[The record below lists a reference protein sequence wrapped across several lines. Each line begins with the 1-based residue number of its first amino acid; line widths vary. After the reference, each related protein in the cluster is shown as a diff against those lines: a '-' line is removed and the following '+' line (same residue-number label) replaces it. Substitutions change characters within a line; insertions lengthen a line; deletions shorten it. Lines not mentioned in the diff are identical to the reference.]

1 MRRQITWL
9 VALTSTAI
17 VFSFLIPLGLLVRTL
32 AQDRAM
38 AMGDQ
43 EARSIA
49 IIVSGLHDQPQLAD
63 QVAAADQRLSAHTS
77 VLLPDGQVLGHPAPG
92 MASDPEVL
100 RARAGEA
107 FSVTDAAG
115 GRIYVPVVVETGTIV
130 VVARVSPEQLTDG
143 VSQAWSMIAGLGV
156 ALTGIA
162 LLVASRMGA
171 SISAPLGQVADTAH
185 RLREGD
191 LAARA
196 PATGTAETV
205 ELGRA
210 LNGLADRI
218 GELLA
223 AERSAVGDLA
233 HRLRTPVTALR
244 LEAESVQPPER
255 ADRLAAL
262 ITSVQAGIDGV
273 VREARR
279 DIREDL
285 PTRSDLAA
293 TVAERLRHWSALA
306 EDQGRHVEVAVA
318 ARPVWTAMSAA
329 DATDLI
335 DILLDNVFAH
345 TEEGVGFRVSVR
357 ADGGDAELVVADD
370 GPGFPGAAERGE
382 PRVGSTG
389 LGLDIVRRAVAAA
402 GGRVAVSAAGRA
414 GATVSVRLPLLRD
427 GAPA

>member
-32 AQDRAM
+32 AHDRAM
-38 AMGDQ
+38 AMADQ

-49 IIVSGLHDQPQLAD
+49 IIVSGLHDQPQLPD
-63 QVAAADQRLSAHTS
+63 QIAAADQRLSARTS
-77 VLLPDGQVLGHPAPG
+77 VLMPDGRVLGQPVPG
-92 MASDPEVL
+92 LATDPEVV

-107 FSVTDAAG
+107 FSVSDASG
-115 GRIYVPVVVETGTIV
+115 GRVYVPVVVESGTIV
-130 VVARVSPEQLTDG
+130 VRAWVTPEQLSDG
-143 VSQAWSMIAGLGV
+143 VAQAWLLIGGLGLG
-156 ALTGIA
+156 LTAIA
-162 LLVASRMGA
+162 LLVASRLGR
-171 SISAPLGQVADTAH
+171 SISAPLGQVAETAH

-196 PATGTAETV
+196 PVTGTAETV
-205 ELGRA
+205 ELGEA

-244 LEAESVQPPER
+244 LEAEGVQPPER
-255 ADRLAAL
+255 AERLGGL
-262 ITSVQAGIDGV
+262 IMSVQASIDSI

-279 DIREDL
+279 EVREDL

-293 TVAERLRHWSALA
+293 TVAERFRHWSALA
-306 EDQGRHVEVAVA
+306 EDQGRRAEVQVPE
-318 ARPVWTAMSAA
+318 RPVWTALGVA
-329 DATDLI
+329 DATDVI

-345 TEEGVGFRVSVR
+345 TEEGVAVRVRVSVEGSN
-357 ADGGDAELVVADD
+357 AVLTVADD
-370 GPGFPGAAERGE
+370 GPGFPAGGAKGE
-382 PRVGSTG
+382 PRVGFTG
-389 LGLDIVRRAVAAA
+389 LGLDIVRRAVAAVQGRLLLPA
-402 GGRVAVSAAGRA
+402 PGGPGAEVRVEVPLLAP
-414 GATVSVRLPLLRD
+414 GAT
-427 GAPA
+427 A